1 MEQRELTAPRLTR
14 FDRAAFGVV
23 AGLLAVVFAY
33 LLAYG
38 LLRTSVLDPA
48 EPAGEHVLY
57 VWDNVA
63 VNLVMLLGWLV
74 LVRLAMRF
82 ERRIRL
88 GWLTGI
94 ALGITFALGMAWVLV
109 LRAVPVNDPGIL
121 YYTAAELTRGDPS
134 ELWRHEVYLRTNP
147 FQAGYLQYSEVLQ
160 RVFGRHSYVPQGLIN
175 AAFLTAAYGA
185 LMDLSWRSLNDRR
198 VQVAVVL
205 LLTLCVQPVCFTTF
219 LYGNLPGLCLSL
231 WALDCLLRWL
241 TGGRRRW
248 LVPALMLM
256 ALAVV
261 LKPNYL
267 IFALAAALV
276 TALYALGSRRLG
288 ALLVCAG
295 LLAAPMAA
303 DWLARLALEKRTG
316 FPLGEGAP
324 QTTWLAMGMQEGPI
338 APGWY
343 NRYSLTLMERAELD
357 PDTALALNRQDIAQR
372 LSEFAADPAYA
383 LSFYHEKMVSQWAET
398 TFEAMLVNRV
408 MPSES
413 PFPALVSSL
422 LSGGGSHALALYM
435 EGYTLT
441 LYLGFAAGTALLAI
455 GLFRRRA
462 WDWTRL
468 YAPLALMV
476 AVLGG
481 FLYHML
487 FEAKS
492 QYLMIYLPMMTPL
505 SAWGLAWRREN
516 VKATPAP

>member
-14 FDRAAFGVV
+14 FDRAAFGVA

-33 LLAYG
+33 LLSYG
-38 LLRTSVLDPA
+38 LLRTSVFDPA
-48 EPAGEHVLY
+48 DPAGEHVLY

-63 VNLVMLLGWLV
+63 VNLAMLLGWLV
-74 LVRLAMRF
+74 LMRLALRF
-82 ERRIRL
+82 EGRIRL

-94 ALGITFALGMAWVLV
+94 ALGVTFALGVAWVLM

-147 FQAGYLQYSEVLQ
+147 FQAGYLQYSELLQ
-160 RVFGRHSYVPQGLIN
+160 RVFGRHSYVPQGLLN

-185 LMDLSWRSLNDRR
+185 LMDLTWRSLHDRR
-198 VQVAVVL
+198 VQVAVTLMLV
-205 LLTLCVQPVCFTTF
+205 LCVQPVCYTTF

-248 LVPALMLM
+248 IVPALTLM

-295 LLAAPMAA
+295 LLAAPTAA
-303 DWLARLALEKRTG
+303 DRLARLALEKRTG
-316 FPLGEGAP
+316 FPLGSGAP
-324 QTTWLAMGMQEGPI
+324 QTTWLAMGMQEGPL

-343 NRYSLTLMERAELD
+343 NRYSLTLMERAELE
-357 PDTALALNRQDIAQR
+357 PDTALVLNRQDIAQR

-383 LSFYHEKMVSQWAET
+383 LSFYHRKMVSQWAET
-398 TFEAMLVNRV
+398 TFEALLVNRV
-408 MPSES
+408 MPAKAR
-413 PFPALVSSL
+413 FPC
-422 LSGGGSHALALYM
+422 
-435 EGYTLT
+435 
-441 LYLGFAAGTALLAI
+441 
-455 GLFRRRA
+455 
-462 WDWTRL
+462 W
-468 YAPLALMV
+468 
-476 AVLGG
+476 
-481 FLYHML
+481 
-487 FEAKS
+487 
-492 QYLMIYLPMMTPL
+492 
-505 SAWGLAWRREN
+505 
-516 VKATPAP
+516 